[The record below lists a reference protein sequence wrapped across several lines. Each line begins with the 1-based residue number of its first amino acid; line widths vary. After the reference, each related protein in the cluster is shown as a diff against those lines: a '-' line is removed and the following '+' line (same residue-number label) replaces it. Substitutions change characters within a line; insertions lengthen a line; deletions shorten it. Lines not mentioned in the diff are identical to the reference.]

1 MNIDFDPTIDLTID
15 PENIEYIPIDEF
27 SEQAK
32 KSAVDM
38 IADLSNIY
46 YNEEFMQRHP
56 KFKARVDME
65 IDSLRVLIKMRKT
78 NEAVHDVIVKAIAS
92 NSSNASMYA
101 SLTKVQSTLLDIQK
115 QMDLTIKNIN
125 LLLKGFQT
133 EIDFETNNK
142 TEEIQTS
149 IEETDK
155 SVYRGTKD
163 FISDMLKKEELG

>member
-1 MNIDFDPTIDLTID
+1 MNIDFDPTIELTID

-27 SEQAK
+27 TEQAK

-78 NEAVHDVIVKAIAS
+78 
-92 NSSNASMYA
+92 NASMYA

-163 FISDMLKKEELG
+163 FISDMLKKEELS